1 MFLFQLTALTALQQI
16 IFLCEG
22 SPGPL
27 ARLQLETEPYESPG
41 SQRSTLR
48 RDSHIL
54 AEMAEMESSF
64 TSQEQ
69 VEAPRATASAA
80 VTESRDRWDWM
91 VLTNLLTA
99 GSHQDRSHVPH
110 GGGVAHPGAV

>member
-1 MFLFQLTALTALQQI
+1 MSVPVHSTDCTAANNYLS
-16 IFLCEG
+16 EG

-80 VTESRDRWDWM
+80 VIESHGRWDWM
-91 VLTNLLTA
+91 DFTNLLTA
-99 GSHQDRSHVPH
+99 GCHQDRSHVPH